1 MGLPNLTSY
10 RYIIADYE
18 RSNFSLYQRTWDAD
32 AKENIQTILPL
43 GAEETTTGGTNST
56 SPQAKSASNKTHL
69 SIALIV
75 AIAVGSLVLLTV
87 VTGCIIIIRQ
97 RSQKLKMLK
106 NEPPPQIPKSPARSR
121 PEITSHTSI
130 FKHELDS
137 ATTLKASYELSAG
150 TPLPKFASLGT
161 GVPPNAE
168 IHELPAHAESPS
180 ELLGSPVV
188 QIYSPA
194 WRERQLREIRRQ
206 IWEEQNIR
214 RIRLMR
220 DSP

>member
-1 MGLPNLTSY
+1 
-10 RYIIADYE
+10 
-18 RSNFSLYQRTWDAD
+18 
-32 AKENIQTILPL
+32 
-43 GAEETTTGGTNST
+43 
-56 SPQAKSASNKTHL
+56 
-69 SIALIV
+69 
-75 AIAVGSLVLLTV
+75 
-87 VTGCIIIIRQ
+87 
-97 RSQKLKMLK
+97 LK